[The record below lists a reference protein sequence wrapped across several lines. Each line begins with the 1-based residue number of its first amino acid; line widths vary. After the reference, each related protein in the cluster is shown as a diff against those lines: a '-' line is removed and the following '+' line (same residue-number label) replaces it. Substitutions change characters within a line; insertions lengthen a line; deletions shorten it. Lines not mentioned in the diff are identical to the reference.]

1 MNNTQRIT
9 STEAELVAALE
20 AAGAQKVG
28 RAWRCPFHDDKHP
41 SGEIRGDE
49 AGHWRFYCHAGGCG
63 FKGDALDVQA
73 RARHGTVG
81 DVLRDKRQGGA
92 KTAVKTYTKPE
103 DIWCGDDKVERVYY
117 YATPDGENQMAS
129 IRIRKTGGGK
139 MFRLMRPEGDGWAD
153 GAPAKPWPLYRLPEI
168 VEADTVVI
176 AEGEKCVEALR
187 SVGVVATTS
196 AGGAMNH
203 HCTDWGPLAGKD
215 VCLWPDNDGAGV
227 RYMEDVAS
235 AIQDAGCRVT
245 MVDPTRLGLPD
256 KGDVADLVANMIRS
270 GVSQENQKSVVAG
283 IVEGARPTAGP
294 AGEVEALLSATIS
307 GERSAIPWP
316 WTNLTHMSKSLL
328 PGTMTV
334 LCGEPGAGKSFFVLQ
349 AAAYWHSIGI
359 PVAVTMLEE
368 SRAWHLTRALAQRAE
383 SSALLDDAWI
393 HANADESRQAFEE
406 HRDFLDSFGRVI
418 HAESS
423 QQLDLKSLGEWVQ
436 AKAERGCRVI
446 VVDPV
451 TMADT
456 GPGNSWDADKGF
468 VKACKHAAESC
479 GASVLLVTHPKKRG
493 PKDRGIGLDAL
504 AGGTAYVRFSQCVLW
519 LQKHKPPQAT
529 RIVGSCGTF
538 GAELNRTLHICKAR
552 NGTGGGM
559 GIGFEFS
566 GETLLFAEQGLI
578 VDTE

>member
-1 MNNTQRIT
+1 M
-9 STEAELVAALE
+9 
-20 AAGAQKVG
+20 G

-41 SGEIRGDE
+41 SGEIRGDD
-49 AGHWRFYCHAGGCG
+49 AGHWRFYCHAGSCG
-63 FKGDALDVQA
+63 FRGDATDVRA
-73 RARHGTVG
+73 RAENRTAA
-81 DVLRDKRQGGA
+81 DVLRDARGDEPK
-92 KTAVKTYTKPE
+92 KTERAARVYGRPE
-103 DIWCGDDKVERVYY
+103 DVWCADGKVERVYRY
-117 YATPDGENQMAS
+117 EDADGQDVMAAV
-129 IRIRKTGGGK
+129 RIRQADGGK
-139 MFRLMRPEGDGWAD
+139 SFRLLRPQGDGWVD
-153 GAPAKPWPLYRLPEI
+153 GAPSGKRPLYNLPAVMETNR
-168 VEADTVVI
+168 VLVV
-176 AEGEKCVEALR
+176 EGEKCVEAAR
-187 SVGVVATTS
+187 AVGIVATTN
-196 AGGAMNH
+196 AGGCKAADK
-203 HCTDWGPLAGKD
+203 TDWTPLQDKD
-215 VCLWPDNDGAGV
+215 CILWPDNDGGGV
-227 RYMEDVAS
+227 KHMNGVGRKL
-235 AIQDAGCRVT
+235 QDLGCPVS
-245 MVDPTRLGLPD
+245 VIDPTRLGLKG
-256 KGDVADLVANMIRS
+256 KGDVADLVVDMHKS
-270 GVSQENQKSVVAG
+270 GVTKENQRNVVDG
-283 IVEGARPTAGP
+283 IIESAKPVAGP

-316 WTNLTHMSKSLL
+316 WPGVARMSKALL
-328 PGTMTV
+328 PGTLTV
-334 LCGEPGAGKSFFVLQ
+334 LCGEPGAGKSFFILQ
-349 AAAYWHSIGI
+349 AAAYWHAMGI

-368 SRAWHLTRALAQRAE
+368 NRAWHLTRALAQRTE

-423 QQLDLKSLGEWVQ
+423 QQLDLKALGKWVQ
-436 AKAERGCRVI
+436 AKADRGCRVV

-468 VKACKHAAESC
+468 VKTCKHAAESC
-479 GASVLLVTHPKKRG
+479 GASILLVTHPKKRG
-493 PKDRGIGLDAL
+493 SKDRGIGLDAL

-566 GETLLFAEQGLI
+566 GETLLFAEQGII
-578 VDTE
+578 VDKD